1 MVSLSQLLPD
11 PPLIPYPFNFI
22 IFHSPKG
29 NQINQTIKPKVT
41 VSKMCMNVCTDTKCM
56 PVCKHSTVQ

>member
-1 MVSLSQLLPD
+1 MVPLSQLLPD
-11 PPLIPYPFNFI
+11 LPLIPYPFNFI

-41 VSKMCMNVCTDTKCM
+41 VSKMCMNVYTDTKCM